1 MNINIEQLKKILTVQ
16 DKAVKILKSLQNTS
30 DLNFRQTNIKTF
42 KISEN
47 ILRQIDSVLNE
58 IERIN
63 PG

>member
-47 ILRQIDSVLNE
+47 ILSQIDSVLNE